1 MAEENKYL
9 IYDFWADWCGPCKVQ
24 KNEFKTNQD
33 KLPIKVIFTDC
44 DDPINQ
50 KLIEVYKIKS
60 LPTLVLVDN
69 NGNEIKRW
77 IGLTKVNKINE
88 YEKAV
93 LKNPKSDII
102 EQLVEYKELYKEM
115 ENDNSNLVFIR
126 CFTDDITK
134 GYSDFS
140 KVLCNIT

>member
-1 MAEENKYL
+1 MSNYLNIYLKRKENPEGSPLLFMSFSRNHPIYRAEVEAIAPVLAGDKN
-9 IYDFWADWCGPCKVQ
+9 IYTELTYDNLTEC
-24 KNEFKTNQD
+24 
-33 KLPIKVIFTDC
+33 
-44 DDPINQ
+44 IN
-50 KLIEVYKIKS
+50 
-60 LPTLVLVDN
+60 TLDIDISNL
-69 NGNEIKRW
+69 
-77 IGLTKVNKINE
+77 VNKINE
-88 YEKAV
+88 YEKTV
-93 LKNPKSDII
+93 LKNPESDII

>member
-1 MAEENKYL
+1 MSSHLNIYLVKKESSKDSPLLFMSFSRNHPIYRAIEET
-9 IYDFWADWCGPCKVQ
+9 IAPVWA
-24 KNEFKTNQD
+24 
-33 KLPIKVIFTDC
+33 
-44 DDPINQ
+44 
-50 KLIEVYKIKS
+50 
-60 LPTLVLVDN
+60 
-69 NGNEIKRW
+69 GNEDVYTE
-77 IGLTKVNKINE
+77 LTYENLTECINTLDTFINNLVSKINE

-115 ENDNSNLVFIR
+115 EENNHNLIFIR
-126 CFTDDITK
+126 WFTDDITK

>member
-1 MAEENKYL
+1 MSSYL
-9 IYDFWADWCGPCKVQ
+9 NIYLVKKESSKDSPLLFMSFSRNHPIYRAVVETIAPVWA
-24 KNEFKTNQD
+24 
-33 KLPIKVIFTDC
+33 
-44 DDPINQ
+44 
-50 KLIEVYKIKS
+50 
-60 LPTLVLVDN
+60 
-69 NGNEIKRW
+69 GNEDVYTELTFDNLTECINTLDTN
-77 IGLTKVNKINE
+77 IGNLVNKINE

-126 CFTDDITK
+126 WFTDDIIK

>member
-1 MAEENKYL
+1 MSSYLNIYLKRKENPEGSPL
-9 IYDFWADWCGPCKVQ
+9 LFMSFSRNHPIYRAVVEAIAPVWA
-24 KNEFKTNQD
+24 
-33 KLPIKVIFTDC
+33 
-44 DDPINQ
+44 
-50 KLIEVYKIKS
+50 
-60 LPTLVLVDN
+60 
-69 NGNEIKRW
+69 GNEDIYTE
-77 IGLTKVNKINE
+77 LTYDNLTECINTLDIDISNLVNKINE

>member
-1 MAEENKYL
+1 MSSYLNIYLVKKENSKDSPLLFMSFSRNHPIYRAIEET
-9 IYDFWADWCGPCKVQ
+9 ITPIWA
-24 KNEFKTNQD
+24 
-33 KLPIKVIFTDC
+33 
-44 DDPINQ
+44 
-50 KLIEVYKIKS
+50 
-60 LPTLVLVDN
+60 
-69 NGNEIKRW
+69 GNEDAYTE
-77 IGLTKVNKINE
+77 LTYKNLTECINTLDTFINNIVSKINE

-115 ENDNSNLVFIR
+115 EENNHNLIFIR
-126 CFTDDITK
+126 WFTDDITK